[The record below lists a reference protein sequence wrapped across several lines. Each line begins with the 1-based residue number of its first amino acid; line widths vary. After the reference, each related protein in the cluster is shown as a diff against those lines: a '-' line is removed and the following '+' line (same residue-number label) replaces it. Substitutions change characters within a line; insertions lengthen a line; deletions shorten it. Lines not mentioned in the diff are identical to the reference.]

1 MKLSLQWIN
10 QYIELKNDPHDI
22 AERLSISLAEV
33 EGVTVYADQ
42 YEGIVVGKITALAPH
57 PNADALQVATVDIQS
72 ETLSIVCGAH
82 NIAVGDYVPVATI
95 GTVLPANDHQE
106 SLTIEKRAIR
116 GVESEG
122 MLCSPRELGISD
134 DHSGI
139 LLLNDEAHV
148 RIGERLA
155 TLLKADD
162 VIFEIENKALTHRPD
177 TFSHIGMARE
187 LATMYE
193 LGLNIPEP
201 SEHPNHTAKS
211 ISFDIQDPTLC
222 RRYSGA
228 VIKDITIKA
237 SPLWLQLRLQRLGVR
252 PINNIVDITNYV
264 MLETGQPLHAFDQA
278 KLHGDT
284 VIVRTATDGETL
296 TTLDGKERTLTTDM
310 LVIADQNG
318 PIALAGVMG
327 GITSEVSEKTTTI
340 VLESANFEQYNNRK
354 TGRTLGLQT
363 EASVRFSKNQD
374 PELTLPALQQAIA
387 MIVELAGGTVE
398 TITDTY
404 PQPRTPQQIIT
415 TSTFLIDRIGDP
427 ALTNTDGIVATFTR
441 LGITVTKDKDAL
453 TCTIPTY
460 RPDLTMQEDL
470 VEEIARFKGY
480 DSITPTLPQRDLTPA
495 RVNPHIAW
503 KRRVNTTLTQ
513 LGLTEVYNYSFVG
526 KDWYGMCNVQDTLT
540 IPLRNPI
547 SPEHAYLKPSL
558 LPSLLGNINTNRK
571 HYDQAAIFEL
581 DTVFEDNSDQ
591 LPHEIDMLG
600 VAVYAQQDTVYERT
614 KGVAES
620 VIGRLNMPQVVF
632 RPIDTS
638 DNDPILAMLH
648 PLCAAV
654 VMCGNELIGYVGE
667 LNPEI
672 QVKLGIQGAVGLAE
686 LRANTLYH
694 LTDTGTIYQPVSIHP
709 ALTIDISCLLDRDVS
724 LDEVRHTLTQAGSE
738 LLVKTI
744 ALSAKENVERFGQ
757 GKKAVTF
764 RLMFQ
769 SSQHSL
775 AKKDVAADVENVK
788 NVLTKNF
795 AAEIR
800 S

>member
-10 QYIELKNDPHDI
+10 QYIDLNKDPQDI
-22 AERLSISLAEV
+22 AERLSVSLAEV
-33 EGVTVYADQ
+33 EGVTVYENQ
-42 YEGIVVGKITALAPH
+42 YEGIVVGKILELAAH
-57 PNADALQVATVDIQS
+57 PNADTLQIATVDIQR

-82 NIAVGDYVPVATI
+82 NIAVGDYVPVATV
-95 GTVLPANDHQE
+95 GTVLPAIDHQE
-106 SLTIEKRAIR
+106 GMSIEKRTIR
-116 GVESEG
+116 DVPSEG

-134 DHSGI
+134 DHEGI
-139 LLLNDEAHV
+139 LLLNDEPHV
-148 RIGERLA
+148 RVGERLA

-187 LATMYE
+187 LATMYDID
-193 LGLNIPEP
+193 LSVPDWPTHQVNNATG
-201 SEHPNHTAKS
+201 
-211 ISFDIQDPTLC
+211 ISFDIQNPSLC

-264 MLETGQPLHAFDQA
+264 MLETGQPLHAFDQD

-296 TTLDGKERTLTTDM
+296 TTLDGKERSLTTDM

-327 GITSEVSEKTTTI
+327 GIASEVSDKTTSI

-354 TGRTLGLQT
+354 TSRSLGLQT
-363 EASVRFSKNQD
+363 EASIRFSKNQD
-374 PELTLPALQQAIA
+374 PEITMSALQQATA
-387 MIVELAGGTVE
+387 MIAELAGGSVAAVKD
-398 TITDTY
+398 IY
-404 PQPRTPQQIIT
+404 PQPRTPQQITT
-415 TSTFLIDRIGDP
+415 TSTFILDRIGDP
-427 ALTNTDGIVATFTR
+427 ALADTDDMIQTFKR
-441 LGITVTKDKDAL
+441 LGIQVSQKQDTL

-460 RPDLTMQEDL
+460 RPDLTTPEDL

-480 DSITPTLPQRDLTPA
+480 DAITPTLPQRDLTPA

-503 KRRVNTTLTQ
+503 KRRINTTLTQ
-513 LGLTEVYNYSFVG
+513 VGLTEVYNYSFVG
-526 KDWYGMCNVQDTLT
+526 KDWYETCKLQNTLT

-547 SPEHAYLKPSL
+547 SPDHAYLKPYL
-558 LPSLLGNINTNRK
+558 LPSLLGNINTNLR
-571 HYDQAAIFEL
+571 HYDQVAIFEL
-581 DTVFEDNSDQ
+581 DTVFRDNDDQ
-591 LPHEIDMLG
+591 LPIEIEMVSLG
-600 VAVYAQQDTVYERT
+600 LYTKEQNIYDQT
-614 KGVAES
+614 KGVVEH
-620 VIGRLNMPQVVF
+620 ILGRLNIPQVVF
-632 RPIDTS
+632 QPVS
-638 DNDPILAMLH
+638 DENYDPIVAMLH
-648 PLCAAV
+648 PHRTAV
-654 VMCGNELIGYVGE
+654 VKSENELIGYLGE

-672 QVKLGIQGAVGLAE
+672 KVKLGIQGAIGLVE
-686 LRANTLYH
+686 LRAKTLYH
-694 LTDTGTIYQPVSIHP
+694 LTDIGRIYQPVSIHP
-709 ALTIDISCLLDRDVS
+709 ALTIDISCLLDREMS

-764 RLMFQ
+764 RLVFQ

-775 AKKDVAADVENVK
+775 AKKDVTPDVENIK
-788 NVLTKNF
+788 NVLTQNF
-795 AAEIR
+795 GAEIR